1 MINHLNR
8 FRMKRKFF
16 ENIVKKRYQTYYK
29 HRMESRRF
37 KDRLNE
43 IIKEIPQMIFS
54 DAEHR
59 Q

>member
-1 MINHLNR
+1 
-8 FRMKRKFF
+8 
-16 ENIVKKRYQTYYK
+16 
-29 HRMESRRF
+29 MESRRF